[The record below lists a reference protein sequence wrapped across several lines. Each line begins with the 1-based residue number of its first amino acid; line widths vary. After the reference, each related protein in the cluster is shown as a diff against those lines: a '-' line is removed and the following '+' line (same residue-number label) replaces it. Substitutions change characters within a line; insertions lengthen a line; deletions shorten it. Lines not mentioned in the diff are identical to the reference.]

1 MDIEKISEIKFE
13 NIGEIGAKIIKLCG
27 EADIKGLDIVA
38 VLHIVCQTL
47 ETHLNI
53 GEIGQI
59 DKAQFQEMMTA
70 TLKQGQPEEAPPDD
84 VDEEDEE
91 RDFINQILEQ
101 VPTDMLEIFA
111 LTTLLLGFKNKEFTY
126 TKIRKK
132 LDMMEKQFPYGT

>member
-1 MDIEKISEIKFE
+1 M
-13 NIGEIGAKIIKLCG
+13 
-27 EADIKGLDIVA
+27 
-38 VLHIVCQTL
+38 CQTL